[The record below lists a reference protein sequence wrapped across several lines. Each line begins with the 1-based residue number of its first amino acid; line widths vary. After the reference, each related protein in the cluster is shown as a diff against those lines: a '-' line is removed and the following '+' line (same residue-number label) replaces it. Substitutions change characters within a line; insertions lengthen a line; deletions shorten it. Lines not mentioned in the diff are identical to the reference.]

1 MEDEHLLD
9 ALKERNIALEICP
22 GSNLALSIYPSWES
36 HPLKLIMSKG
46 ISVSLNS
53 DDPPFFHTSVG
64 QEYQGCA
71 DHLDFGIE
79 SLKSIST
86 MAIKSSFADSETKLN
101 LLSKISQF

>member
-1 MEDEHLLD
+1 VEDEHLLE
-9 ALKERNIALEICP
+9 ALRDRNIALEICP

-64 QEYQGCA
+64 KEYQGCA
-71 DHLDFGIE
+71 DQLGFKIE

-86 MAIKSSFADSETKLN
+86 MAIKSSFADPETKLY
-101 LLSKISQF
+101 LLSKISQS